1 MIKLAPKHGNLIF
14 GKPIGRIKEV
24 TIIMA
29 RMAGGRALMELLR
42 HEGVEYIF
50 GIPGATEV
58 LFMDALEKAPDIR
71 YILGLHEVVCA
82 GMAEGYARASGKVGF
97 LNLHTGPG
105 VAAALPLL
113 YNAQSGGVPL
123 VVTAGQNHTR
133 LLQYDPHLSGDIVGM
148 AKIYTKWCTEIVH
161 AEDIPA
167 TLQRAFKMAVQPPTG
182 PVLVSIP
189 QNVLEQDVDFQYKPN
204 TIVYPRL
211 RPDRAALGS
220 AQQILQHAKRPVL
233 LVESGVERCDAL
245 EEVVRFAELT
255 GSRVY
260 QSWMADVNFPVAHP
274 QYLGDLDPTSPPAR
288 GVFKEMDVLIGI
300 GCSLFAQGFFNPE
313 PTLPQN
319 ARIIQIDENP
329 WEIGKN
335 FPVDCG
341 IQGDIKSVLAE
352 LNELIERGMS
362 LKGHEEAKGRAKEIA
377 QEKSKQKDQIKIQ
390 IENEKDR
397 VPISISRL
405 MMEIRGLMN
414 PDTVIVDDCW
424 SSSGMLRQVL
434 DLTKSKTFFRS
445 RKGGSIGWGLPG
457 ALGVK
462 LGLPDRQ
469 VVVVSGDGSAAWSIQ
484 SLWTAARYRIPVTFV
499 ITNNATYRQVKLVRK
514 MVLGEY
520 PLNEKH
526 EGMEI
531 DDPVMNFSMIAQSMG
546 VKGENVKDPRDLGP
560 ALKAAFNSGEPRLV
574 EVFVENRP

>member
-1 MIKLAPKHGNLIF
+1 MTRMSANKALID
-14 GKPIGRIKEV
+14 
-24 TIIMA
+24 
-29 RMAGGRALMELLR
+29 LLH
-42 HEGVEYIF
+42 HEGVEYVF

-105 VAAALPLL
+105 VAAALPML
-113 YNAQSGGVPL
+113 YNAQSGKVPL

-148 AKIYTKWCTEIVH
+148 AKIYTKWCTEIIH

-167 TLQRAFKMAVQPPTG
+167 TLQRAFKMAMQPPTG

-189 QNVLEQDVDFQYKPN
+189 QNVLAQDVDFQHKPN
-204 TIVYPRL
+204 TIVHPRL
-211 RPDRAALGS
+211 RPDKEALCAA
-220 AQQILQHAKRPVL
+220 QKILQEAKRPVL
-233 LVESGVERCDAL
+233 LVDSGVERCDAL
-245 EEVVRFAELT
+245 GEVVRFAELT

-260 QSWMADVNFPVAHP
+260 QSWMADVNFPVTHP

-288 GVFKEMDVLIGI
+288 GVFKEMDVLIGV

-313 PTLPQN
+313 PTLPSD
-319 ARIIQIDENP
+319 AKIIQIDEDP

-341 IQGDIKSVLAE
+341 IQGDVKSILGE
-352 LNELIERGMS
+352 LNELIERGLS
-362 LKGHEEAKGRAKEIA
+362 PKLREEAKERAEEIA
-377 QEKSKQKDQIKIQ
+377 KEKSKFESQFKSQ

-397 VPISISRL
+397 VPISVSRL
-405 MMEIRGLMN
+405 MTEIRDMAS
-414 PDTVIVDDCW
+414 PETVIVDECW

-462 LGLPDRQ
+462 LGLPDRP
-469 VVVVSGDGSAAWSIQ
+469 VVAVVGDGGAGWSIQ

-531 DDPVMNFSMIAQSMG
+531 GDPVMNFSMIAQSMG
-546 VKGENVKDPRDLGP
+546 VKGESVKDPKDLGRV
-560 ALKAAFNSGEPRLV
+560 LKAAFGSGEPRLV

>member
-1 MIKLAPKHGNLIF
+1 
-14 GKPIGRIKEV
+14 
-24 TIIMA
+24 MA
-29 RMAGGRALMELLR
+29 RMKGNKALINLLR
-42 HEGVEYIF
+42 NEGVEYVF
-50 GIPGATEV
+50 GIPGATEI
-58 LFMDALEKAPDIR
+58 LFMDALEEAPEIR
-71 YILGLHEVVCA
+71 YILSLHEVVCA
-82 GMAEGYARASGKVGF
+82 GMAEGYARAAGKVGF

-105 VAAALPLL
+105 VAAALPML

-123 VVTAGQNHTR
+123 VITSGQNHTR

-167 TLQRAFKMAVQPPTG
+167 TLQRAFKMAMQPPKG

-189 QNVLEQDVDFQYKPN
+189 QNVLEQEVDFQYKPN
-204 TIVYPRL
+204 TVVYPRL
-211 RPDRAALGS
+211 RPDQAALH
-220 AQQILQHAKRPVL
+220 AARKILQEAKRPVL
-233 LVESGVERCDAL
+233 LVESGIERCGAL

-260 QSWMADVNFPVAHP
+260 QNWMADVNFPVTHP
-274 QYLGDLDPTSPPAR
+274 QYLGDLDPTSPPAK
-288 GVFKEMDVLIGI
+288 GVFSEMDVLIGV

-313 PTLPQN
+313 TTLPPN
-319 ARIIQIDENP
+319 VKIVQIDENP

-341 IQGDIKSVLAE
+341 IQGDIQVALTE
-352 LNELIERGMS
+352 LNELVEKGMPPKEREKARERI
-362 LKGHEEAKGRAKEIA
+362 KGIT
-377 QEKSKQKDQIKIQ
+377 QEKSKTEHQLKIQ

-397 VPISISRL
+397 VPISVSRL
-405 MMEIRGLMN
+405 MTEIRDAMSPG
-414 PDTVIVDDCW
+414 TVIVDECW

-462 LGLPDRQ
+462 LGLPEKP
-469 VVVVSGDGSAAWSIQ
+469 VVAVVGDGGAGWSIQ

-514 MVLGEY
+514 VVLGEY
-520 PLNEKH
+520 PLSEKH
-526 EGMEI
+526 LGMEL
-531 DDPVMNFSMIAQSMG
+531 DEPVLNFNMIAQSMG
-546 VKGENVKDPRDLGP
+546 VKGERVKDPKDLGR
-560 ALKAAFNSGEPRLV
+560 ALKAAFDSGEPRLV

>member
-1 MIKLAPKHGNLIF
+1 MTGKEALID
-14 GKPIGRIKEV
+14 
-24 TIIMA
+24 
-29 RMAGGRALMELLR
+29 LLR
-42 HEGVEYIF
+42 LEGVEYVF

-58 LFMDALEKAPDIR
+58 LFMDGLEKAPDIR

-82 GMAEGYARASGKVGF
+82 GMAEGYARASGKIGF

-105 VAAALPLL
+105 VAAALPML

-123 VVTAGQNHTR
+123 VVTSGQNHTR

-167 TLQRAFKMAVQPPTG
+167 TLQRAFKVAMQPPTG
-182 PVLVSIP
+182 PVLVSLP
-189 QNVLEQDVDFQYKPN
+189 QNVLEQKVDFQYKSN
-204 TIVYPRL
+204 TVVYPRL
-211 RPDRAALGS
+211 RPDKAALDS
-220 AQQILQHAKRPVL
+220 AQRILRGAKNPVL
-233 LVESGVERCDAL
+233 LVESGIERSGAL

-260 QSWMADVNFPVAHP
+260 QNWMADVNFPVTHP

-288 GVFKEMDVLIGI
+288 GVFKEMDVLIGV

-313 PTLPQN
+313 PTLPPN

-341 IQGDIKSVLAE
+341 IQGDLKSALAE
-352 LNELIERGMS
+352 LNELLERGMS
-362 LKGHEEAKGRAKEIA
+362 PRDKEEAKRRAKEIA
-377 QEKSKQKDQIKIQ
+377 QEKSKQQQQLKTQ

-397 VPISISRL
+397 EPISISRL
-405 MMEIRGLMN
+405 MTEIRDVITS
-414 PDTVIVDDCW
+414 DTVVVDECW
-424 SSSGMLRQVL
+424 SSSWMLRQVL
-434 DLTKSKTFFRS
+434 DLSKSKTFFRS
-445 RKGGSIGWGLPG
+445 RKGGSIGWGLSG

-462 LGLPDRQ
+462 LGLPHQR
-469 VVVVSGDGSAAWSIQ
+469 VVAVVGDGGAGWSIQ

-514 MVLGEY
+514 IVLGEY

-526 EGMEI
+526 EGMEL
-531 DDPVMNFSMIAQSMG
+531 DAPVLNFSMIAQSMG
-546 VKGENVKDPRDLGP
+546 VKGESVKDPGDLGR
-560 ALKAAFNSGEPRLV
+560 ALRTAFDSGEPRLV
-574 EVFVENRP
+574 EVFVENKP